1 MHYLTVPLMQMDLL
15 LNGYVVPYTAQ
26 NNPRSHISGCIATR
40 NISCSDSLLSFQL
53 QREKRKRWSKLYFNI
68 QKGITWLC
76 KLHSLLLGVIC
87 FQMNNVLFNYITFIL
102 ICMCVQ
108 LNLMK

>member
-15 LNGYVVPYTAQ
+15 LNGYVPYTLRRITH
-26 NNPRSHISGCIATR
+26 RSHISGCIATR

-53 QREKRKRWSKLYFNI
+53 QTEKRKRWSKLYFNI
-68 QKGITWLC
+68 QKGINWLC

-87 FQMNNVLFNYITFIL
+87 LKNE
-102 ICMCVQ
+102 
-108 LNLMK
+108 